1 MTRLGPLGIGA
12 LAIGLAGGARPALAA
27 EEALPPGA
35 VARAPVEP
43 FVPNEPFVMNEPG
56 SVVNVLDAADG
67 RDPFDIEISLGF
79 SFTARWATI
88 VRTDDAG
95 AILEEAD
102 FRETT
107 SLLVPHVEVGLY
119 HDLSFVADLPV
130 ALSRAHSITR
140 TVGDLQPATIFA
152 PVFSGPARSGPLNLT
167 LGIQGDVMNQTRRP
181 AWPTWLLAAAV
192 RVPLGES
199 IHACNATPLIG
210 QVECAAPADANRNG
224 VTDAGEPSG
233 VTELTP
239 GTASGAVGIDVRT
252 VVSRRF
258 GYIEPYGGVKGS
270 IDVPIGSSDLARA
283 FDAGA
288 PFPPVVLEASVGALI
303 IPWENREHFGR
314 VTFDVRATV
323 DAHTE
328 GSDMSPVYDALG
340 SSASSLIRV
349 TPADAIPF
357 SGITRVEAY
366 PSGRLST
373 EVIWQTSQFVL
384 LSFATAVGYD
394 GNHALTLPDETL
406 ATSRPSFSSAKA
418 GYSANDAF
426 TLTIAARGAVTF

>member
-1 MTRLGPLGIGA
+1 MTRLGSLAFGA
-12 LAIGLAGGARPALAA
+12 LAFGLAAGARPALAA
-27 EEALPPGA
+27 DQDANE
-35 VARAPVEP
+35 VAPVEP
-43 FVPNEPFVMNEPG
+43 FVPNEPFVMHEPG
-56 SVVNVLDAADG
+56 TVVDVLDAADG

-79 SFTARWATI
+79 SFSARWATI

-95 AILEEAD
+95 AIIEEAD

-107 SLLVPHVEVGLY
+107 SLLIPHVEVGLY
-119 HDLSFVADLPV
+119 RDLSFVADLPV

-140 TVGDLQPATIFA
+140 TVGDVIQPATIFSPA
-152 PVFSGPARSGPLNLT
+152 FTGPARSGPLNLT
-167 LGIQGDVMNQTRRP
+167 LGIHGAVMNQMRRP

-192 RVPLGES
+192 RVPVGES
-199 IHACNATPLIG
+199 IHACNDAPLVG
-210 QVECAAPADANRNG
+210 QVECAHPADANRNG
-224 VTDAGEPSG
+224 VRDAGEPAG
-233 VTELTP
+233 VSELTP

-270 IDVPIGSSDLARA
+270 IDVPIGTSDLARA
-283 FDAGA
+283 YDAGA
-288 PFPPVVLEASVGALI
+288 AFPPVVLEASVGALI
-303 IPWENREHFGR
+303 VPWENREQFGR
-314 VTFDVRATV
+314 ITFDVRATV

-340 SSASSLIRV
+340 SSAASSIRT
-349 TPADAIPF
+349 TPAGAIPF

-373 EVIWQTSQFVL
+373 EATWQTSQYVK
-384 LSFATAVGYD
+384 LSFATAVKYD
-394 GNHALTLPDETL
+394 GNHALTLPDDTL
-406 ATSRPSFSSAKA
+406 ATSRPSFSSAAA